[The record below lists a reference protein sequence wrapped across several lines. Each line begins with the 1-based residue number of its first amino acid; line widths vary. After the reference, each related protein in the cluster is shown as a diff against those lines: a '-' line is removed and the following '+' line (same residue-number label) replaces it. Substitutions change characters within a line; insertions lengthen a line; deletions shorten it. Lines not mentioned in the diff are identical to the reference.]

1 MPGFKSHLHHLPARC
16 PGHKSSPLWA
26 SVSPSIT
33 WGATDIQVF
42 AAWPGSSYSFF
53 FLLSVF
59 ISHCH
64 KIDALY
70 LNKITKSH
78 WLTKKKVFGPT
89 SVGGP
94 LIPLRL
100 AWDDTALFHVPLI
113 FLGAG
118 LGRCANT
125 PLVTSPALPTV
136 ERWSDTGEEW
146 LTGRVRA
153 TAEV

>member
-1 MPGFKSHLHHLPARC
+1 MHGFKSHLHHLPARC

-33 WGATDIQVF
+33 WGATDFQVF

-53 FLLSVF
+53 Y
-59 ISHCH
+59 C
-64 KIDALY
+64 LY
-70 LNKITKSH
+70 LLAIATKLMPCAWTKSRKVTG
-78 WLTKKKVFGPT
+78 LQKKKFLVPRQ
-89 SVGGP
+89 SA
-94 LIPLRL
+94 IPLRL

-118 LGRCANT
+118 LGRSANT

-136 ERWSDTGEEW
+136 ERQSGTGKEW
-146 LTGRVRA
+146 LRGRVRA
-153 TAEV
+153 IAAV